1 MIARDVISMP
11 DKWAATSRLR
21 CDRRTRRLKLGCG
34 MKRHSHS
41 DRDDA
46 YEAPDDCP
54 STRPDG
60 IQMTAQDWNQS
71 FARAVTVAL
80 SGDTGDSADP
90 NDPFL
95 ILINSWWRPLDFT
108 VPDSLRDLGWQVEI
122 DTRDPKTA
130 ALEHRRVPLSSAR
143 ERRLALD
150 HGARLDVACAG

>member
-1 MIARDVISMP
+1 
-11 DKWAATSRLR
+11 
-21 CDRRTRRLKLGCG
+21 
-34 MKRHSHS
+34 
-41 DRDDA
+41 
-46 YEAPDDCP
+46 
-54 STRPDG
+54 
-60 IQMTAQDWNQS
+60 MTAQDWNQS

-80 SGDTGDSADP
+80 SGDTGDSANP

-95 ILINSWWRPLDFT
+95 ILINSWWQPLDFT

-130 ALEHRRVPLSSAR
+130 GLEHRPVPLSSAR